1 MGTLNLSQYREVLE
15 NCASATEVVS
25 PEVSHALPIGHRFS
39 GSVGSSNVN
48 LDIAETSMS
57 AHLFPITWNAG
68 ASLARSRSR
77 YGALSRIS
85 EKTTRLIPGMITL
98 LAENVGLRVKTLRS
112 GGLGSL
118 KKCSL

>member
-48 LDIAETSMS
+48 LDIAETRHLTTFVSYHLECRREPRALKIKVRCAL
-57 AHLFPITWNAG
+57 AHIG
-68 ASLARSRSR
+68 KDD
-77 YGALSRIS
+77 
-85 EKTTRLIPGMITL
+85 ELIPGMITL
-98 LAENVGLRVKTLRS
+98 LS
-112 GGLGSL
+112 GELA
-118 KKCSL
+118 